1 MRNNTKRKIKNRYQI
16 IYVSKKTNIKLG
28 HCHKDA
34 DYSKYLMY
42 ISISW
47 QVYFNSDSYI
57 SL

>member
-42 ISISW
+42 ISIS
-47 QVYFNSDSYI
+47 
-57 SL
+57 